1 MSKHTETQFESEIA
15 AYLLAKEPR
24 RVRSLDCCL
33 TVPEFNVLDLML
45 TGLPVRHIAIVTHMS
60 EKQVSTHK
68 CNALKKL
75 NANNLLQLL
84 L

>member
-1 MSKHTETQFESEIA
+1 MTGSRLPTRRTYWQRAPPPSE
-15 AYLLAKEPR
+15 
-24 RVRSLDCCL
+24 LDCCL
-33 TVPEFNVLDLML
+33 TGLEFSVLDLML
-45 TGLPVRHIAIVTHMS
+45 TGLPVRHIARMTRMS